1 MLSEREVIDMYENEI
16 YSNSDT
22 EKYGTYQTDSAF
34 GTDAGTGGA
43 GDKKNSGKKK
53 KGGFRKVLLCA
64 GLGLMFGLFAGAGFY
79 GVKLGADLFVQKEG
93 PSDADADPENVD
105 PAGIMETMNP
115 SLPDVKQVILGR
127 DDVSDVINEVMP
139 AMVSIVNSY
148 TEEIPTFWGQT
159 YTRQGAGA
167 GSGIIIGQNDNELLI
182 VTNNHVV
189 DDTDKL
195 EITFIDGST
204 AEALVKGTDAEMDL
218 AVVAVPLEGLTEE
231 TRNAITVA
239 TLGESDDLK
248 LGTYVF
254 AIGNALGYGQTVSDG
269 MISAMDR
276 EIMMEDGSTG
286 TFLQTTAAI
295 NAGNSGGALFTLDGK
310 VIGINTGKIKDTGVE
325 GMAFAIPISTASPI
339 ISQLMERK
347 IRTEKVDEKEQ
358 GYLGVNLQTVSKEV
372 TQIYGIPQGAYV
384 YAIDEEEAA
393 YQAGMRVGDVIVKL
407 DGGNISSREDVVND
421 LQYYKA
427 GDTIPVMVKRVVN
440 GGYESVELEITL
452 GSRPQE

>member
-1 MLSEREVIDMYENEI
+1 MYENEI

-22 EKYGTYQTDSAF
+22 ERYATYQT
-34 GTDAGTGGA
+34 GTDAGGA
-43 GDKKNSGKKK
+43 GDKKNGGKKK
-53 KGGFRKVLLCA
+53 KGMFRKVLLSA
-64 GLGLMFGLFAGAGFY
+64 GLGLMFGLFAGGGFY
-79 GVKLGADLFVQKEG
+79 GVKLGAEQLSRQEQEQQE
-93 PSDADADPENVD
+93 PEIV
-105 PAGIMETMNP
+105 PAGGSGTLVPGVSN
-115 SLPDVKQVILGR
+115 VNQVTLGR

-148 TEEIPTFWGQT
+148 TEEIATFWGQ
-159 YTRQGAGA
+159 YTRQSAGA
-167 GSGIIIGQNDNELLI
+167 GSGIIIGQNEKELLI

-189 DDTDKL
+189 DETDKL

-204 AEALVKGTDAEMDL
+204 AEALIKGRDAEMDL
-218 AVVAVPLEGLTEE
+218 AVVAVPLESLTDE
-231 TRNAITVA
+231 TRSAIAVA
-239 TLGESDDLK
+239 SLGESDDLK
-248 LGTYVF
+248 VGTYVF

-269 MISAMDR
+269 MISAIDR
-276 EIMMEDGSTG
+276 EIRMEDGSTG

-339 ISQLMERK
+339 ISELMERK
-347 IRTEKVDEKEQ
+347 IRTDKVEQDEQ
-358 GYLGVNLQTVSKEV
+358 GYLGVSLQNVSKEV
-372 TQIYGIPQGAYV
+372 NQLYGIPQGAYV
-384 YAIDEEEAA
+384 YSMDENEAA

-407 DGGNISSREDVVND
+407 DGGYISSREDVIND
-421 LQYYKA
+421 MQYYKA
-427 GDTIPVMVKRVVN
+427 GDTISVTVKRVAN